1 MSKSEKEKAEK
12 VVKAFDSEP
21 LLDDLAFRDLLL
33 KYRRLDKKQKEHES
47 DIKDLKEQKTPVGAE
62 IQEAIKAINADIV
75 TGVPVAR
82 GETARVTLVKF
93 EASESLNEDKLRE
106 NLMKIAKLDIVLIEK
121 IWKASLDKIPAKASY
136 IKVTAE

>member
-1 MSKSEKEKAEK
+1 MSKPEKVEK
-12 VVKAFDSEP
+12 VVKAFESEP
-21 LLDDLAFRDLLL
+21 LLEDLAFRDLLSR
-33 KYRRLDKKQKEHES
+33 YRRIAKKQKDAEDEATNFK
-47 DIKDLKEQKTPVGAE
+47 IAKAPIGAE
-62 IQEAIKAINADIV
+62 IQEAIKAVNADIV

-93 EASESLNEDKLRE
+93 EDSESLNEDKLRE

-121 IWKASLDKIPAKASY
+121 VFKASTDKVPAKSSY